1 MRAYLS
7 RRRPLLRWLTALAL
21 FFAAYFSLRTSRAA
35 MNRLCGAVIFPLM
48 RRVSRLC
55 DFFDGSVGEVLLLT
69 GIWAALIWLACTVRR
84 LIAGPQRLAVLADF
98 ALTAGCIALTVY
110 AGFCLLWGTAYN
122 TDGFQEK
129 SGITAQPVSAEA
141 LERVTAYF
149 ARELSAAADSV
160 PRDEGGVCAVDRK
173 AVLAAAE
180 RAYDGIYGEFPFLQ
194 METGRVKPF
203 GCSQALSV
211 LRFTGFY
218 FPFTGEAN
226 VNMDSPAAYLPATV
240 CHEMAHQ
247 RGIVSEQE
255 CSFVGILAAI
265 RSADPAYRY
274 SGWLEGYVYLSNA
287 LYRADPETCLA
298 LRAGLPEGVL
308 ADLRANS
315 AYWAQ
320 FQGPVSQASE
330 AVYDTFLK
338 TNGDK
343 NGVQSYGMVTDL
355 LVAYFDETA

>member
-7 RRRPLLRWLTALAL
+7 QRRPLLRWLTALAV
-21 FFAAYFSLRTSRAA
+21 FFAAYFALRTSRTA
-35 MNRLCGAVIFPLM
+35 MNWLCGRVIFPLM

-69 GIWAALIWLACTVRR
+69 GIWAAVIWLACTVRR
-84 LIAGPQRLAVLADF
+84 LIAEPHRAAALADF

-129 SGITAQPVSAEA
+129 SGLAARPVSAET
-141 LERVTAYF
+141 LERVTVYF
-149 ARELSAAADSV
+149 AEELAAAADGV
-160 PRDEGGVCAVDRK
+160 PRGGDGVCAADRK
-173 AVLAAAE
+173 AVLAAADS
-180 RAYDGIYGEFPFLQ
+180 AYDGIYDEFPFLQ
-194 METGRVKPF
+194 LETGRVKPF

-226 VNMDSPAAYLPATV
+226 VNMDSPAAYLPVTV

-247 RGIVSEQE
+247 RGIVSEQA
-255 CSFVGILAAI
+255 CSFVGILAAV
-265 RSADPAYRY
+265 RSGDPVYRY

-298 LRAGLPEGVL
+298 LRAALPEEVL

-315 AYWAQ
+315 DYWAQ
-320 FQGPVSQASE
+320 FQGTISQASE

-338 TNGDK
+338 TNGDE

-355 LVAYFDETA
+355 LVAYFDEAA

>member
-1 MRAYLS
+1 MRAYLT
-7 RRRPLLRWLTALAL
+7 RRRPLFWWLTALAL
-21 FFAAYFSLRTSRAA
+21 FFAVYLTVRTSRAA
-35 MNRLCGAVIFPLM
+35 MNWLCGGVIFPVM
-48 RRVSRLC
+48 RRISRLC

-69 GIWAALIWLACTVRR
+69 GIWAAVIWVACTVRR
-84 LIAGPQRLAVLADF
+84 LATGPRRGAVLADF

-141 LERVTAYF
+141 LERVTLYF
-149 ARELSAAADSV
+149 AEELSAAAGEV
-160 PRDEGGVCAVDRK
+160 PRNGDGVCTADRK
-173 AVLAAAE
+173 AILDAAGD
-180 RAYDGIYGEFPFLQ
+180 AYDGLYDEFPFLR

-203 GCSQALSV
+203 GCSRALSV

-226 VNMDSPAAYLPATV
+226 VNMDSPVAYLPATV

-255 CSFVGILAAI
+255 CSFLGILAAT
-265 RSADPAYRY
+265 RCKDPVYRY
-274 SGWLEGYVYLSNA
+274 AGWLEGYVRLSNS
-287 LYRADPETCLA
+287 LYSIDPERCLA
-298 LRAGLPEGVL
+298 IRDTLPEEVRC
-308 ADLRANS
+308 DLRADS

-320 FQGPVSQASE
+320 FQGAVSQASE
-330 AVYDTFLK
+330 SVYDAFLK
-338 TNGDK
+338 GNGDA
-343 NGVQSYGMVTDL
+343 NGVRSYGMVTDL
-355 LVAYFDETA
+355 LVTYFDT

>member
-1 MRAYLS
+1 MRAYLT
-7 RRRPLLRWLTALAL
+7 RRRPLLWWLTALAL
-21 FFAAYFSLRTSRAA
+21 FFAAYLTVRTSRAA
-35 MNRLCGAVIFPLM
+35 MNWLCGGVIFPVM
-48 RRVSRLC
+48 RRISRLC

-69 GIWAALIWLACTVRR
+69 GIWAAVIWVACTVRR
-84 LIAGPQRLAVLADF
+84 LATGQRRGAVLADF

-141 LERVTAYF
+141 LERVTLYF
-149 ARELSAAADSV
+149 AEELSAAAGEV
-160 PRDEGGVCAVDRK
+160 PRNGDGVCTADRK
-173 AVLAAAE
+173 AILDAAGD
-180 RAYDGIYGEFPFLQ
+180 AYDGLYDEFPFLR

-203 GCSQALSV
+203 GCSRALSV

-226 VNMDSPAAYLPATV
+226 VNMDSPVAYLPATV

-255 CSFVGILAAI
+255 CSFLGILAAV
-265 RSADPAYRY
+265 RCKDPVYRY
-274 SGWLEGYVYLSNA
+274 AGWLEGYVRLSNS
-287 LYRADPETCLA
+287 LYSIDPERCLA
-298 LRAGLPEGVL
+298 IRDTLPEGVRC
-308 ADLRANS
+308 DLRADS

-320 FQGPVSQASE
+320 FQGAVSQASE
-330 AVYDTFLK
+330 SVYDAFLK
-338 TNGDK
+338 GNGDA
-343 NGVQSYGMVTDL
+343 NGVRSYGMVTDL
-355 LVAYFDETA
+355 LVTYFDT

>member
-1 MRAYLS
+1 MRTYLS

-35 MNRLCGAVIFPLM
+35 MNWLCGTVIFPLM

-69 GIWAALIWLACTVRR
+69 GLWAAVIWVACTVRQ
-84 LIAGPQRLAVLADF
+84 LFTEQQRAAVLADF
-98 ALTAGCIALTVY
+98 LLTSCCIFLTVY

-129 SGITAQPVSAEA
+129 SGITAQPVSAA
-141 LERVTAYF
+141 AVGRVASYF
-149 ARELSAAADSV
+149 AQGLAAAADEV
-160 PRDEGGVCAVDRK
+160 PRDENGVCAADRK
-173 AVLAAAE
+173 AILAAAE
-180 RAYDGIYGEFPFLQ
+180 SAYDGICGEFPFLQ

-226 VNMDSPAAYLPATV
+226 VNMDSPAAYLPVTV

-247 RGIVSEQE
+247 RGIVSEQA
-255 CSFVGILAAI
+255 CNFVGILAAI
-265 RSADPAYRY
+265 RSDDPVYRY

-298 LRAGLPEGVL
+298 LRAALPEGVL

-320 FQGPVSQASE
+320 FQGAVSQASE

-338 TNGDK
+338 TNGDE
-343 NGVQSYGMVTDL
+343 NGVQSYGMVADL
-355 LVAYFDETA
+355 LVAYFDEAT